1 METNSLNAGQINK
14 FVEVFKLK
22 DLHKND
28 KKEWVAYDDIDG
40 ELIPVV
46 ITPEKYWAAWDEG
59 DLV

>member
-1 METNSLNAGQINK
+1 MESLNAGQVNK
-14 FVEVFKLK
+14 FVRVFKLK
-22 DLHKND
+22 DLHKNENGD
-28 KKEWVAYDDIDG
+28 WVAYDDIDG